1 MVTPATTADRQRLNR
16 SQREWGFAPMISA
29 TWNGLSRLAA
39 MVLRTRPAILLPLT
53 FGAALA
59 ALQPVAAQNLRGS
72 VETGRRLASQWCSG
86 CHSIEPKTVGIF
98 AADFAEIA
106 KLPSTTALSLKVF
119 LQTSHRDMPNFI
131 LQPDEAND
139 IVAYILS
146 LKRK

>member
-1 MVTPATTADRQRLNR
+1 
-16 SQREWGFAPMISA
+16 MILEI
-29 TWNGLSRLAA
+29 WKCLSRMVVTLGLTLA
-39 MVLRTRPAILLPLT
+39 V
-53 FGAALA
+53 
-59 ALQPVAAQNLRGS
+59 LQPLAAQNSRSS
-72 VETGRRLASQWCSG
+72 VEVGRSLASQWCSG
-86 CHSIEPKTVGIF
+86 CHAVEPKTVGFF

-119 LQTSHRDMPNFI
+119 LRTSHRNMPNFI

>member
-1 MVTPATTADRQRLNR
+1 
-16 SQREWGFAPMISA
+16 MISA
-29 TWNGLSRLAA
+29 TWNGMSRLAA
-39 MVLRTRPAILLPLT
+39 MVVRTRPAILLPLAL
-53 FGAALA
+53 GATLA

>member
-1 MVTPATTADRQRLNR
+1 
-16 SQREWGFAPMISA
+16 MILEI
-29 TWNGLSRLAA
+29 WKCLSR
-39 MVLRTRPAILLPLT
+39 MVVTLGLT
-53 FGAALA
+53 LVV
-59 ALQPVAAQNLRGS
+59 LQPLAAQNSQSS
-72 VETGRRLASQWCSG
+72 VKVGRSLASQWCSG
-86 CHSIEPKTVGIF
+86 CHAVEPKTVGLF

-119 LQTSHRDMPNFI
+119 LRTSHRNMPNFI